1 MTALNLASIIA
12 GASLLTTGLD
22 TQYSSVFDSK
32 FGNAAGIHF
41 GSINSEQNN
50 FPGLDKV
57 YIAIEALCLGGIFGT
72 ELTDYN
78 SANTEICIIGP
89 GGHSTRRDIHLTDGK
104 RNFWS
109 ANSQTDA
116 PGSNTNLGDRPY
128 TGGFMQQVTGGALDV
143 VYQRIVQLGPA
154 QRNHMLLE
162 STYFTANLDFG
173 VLESRYH
180 HD

>member
-1 MTALNLASIIA
+1 MSALNLASIIA

-22 TQYSSVFDSK
+22 AQYSSVFDSK

-57 YIAIEALCLGGIFGT
+57 YIAVEALCLGETFGT
-72 ELTDYN
+72 ELAEYN
-78 SANTEICIIGP
+78 STNPEICIIGP
-89 GGHSTRRDIHLTDGK
+89 GAHRTRREIHLTDGK
-104 RNFWS
+104 RNFWP
-109 ANSQTDA
+109 ANFHTDA
-116 PGSNTNLGDRPY
+116 PGTGDNPGDRPF
-128 TGGFMQQVTGGALDV
+128 TGAFMQQVIGGALNV
-143 VYQRIVQLGPA
+143 VYQRIVRLGPN

-162 STYFTANLDFG
+162 SMHSTANLDFG
-173 VLESRYH
+173 ALGGRYH